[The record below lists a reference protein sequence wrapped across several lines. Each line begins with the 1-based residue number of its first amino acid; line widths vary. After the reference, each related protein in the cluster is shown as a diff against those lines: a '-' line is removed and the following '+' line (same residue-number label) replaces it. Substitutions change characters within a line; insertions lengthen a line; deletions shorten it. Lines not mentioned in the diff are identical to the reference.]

1 MTVAKIFLN
10 ICLAFLAGIGLA
22 SLIKV
27 SSSLVFGAA
36 LAAAFLFIFGILAR
50 KHRICVAGILL
61 VGFIFGFWRFD
72 SVWSRALDNGLVALN
87 GRTVAVSGTI
97 INDPVSTGTSR
108 QLIIR
113 PESYTG
119 KILVLSRPYPEYRYG
134 DQIEFTAMLEQPQE
148 FSGFDYKNYLVKD
161 GIYSMARYP
170 EINLVSSGNG
180 NPVYASLL
188 WVKHQL
194 MAGIGQ
200 VLPAPHN
207 SLLVA
212 ILFGDQSGLSGCSAK
227 DLAADPDCAKLK
239 EKLNVAGLRHL
250 AAVSGT
256 HITIMAAIIAPFLV
270 WLGFWRQKALW
281 ATIAFVWL
289 FVAMIGLPA
298 SAVRAGIMGS
308 MIILARIIGRSSDI
322 LRLVTIAAVFMVWQN
337 PLILRFDIGF
347 QLSFLAV
354 LGMACFGKPIESQL
368 ARFIKLEFLR
378 EGLAITLA
386 AQIFT
391 LPVLIYNFG
400 YFSTY
405 APLSNILVEPVVP
418 FITIYGFI
426 LAVAAAV
433 SFALGWLL
441 FFPMWLALSY
451 LIVVANLFSSLP
463 GAALNL
469 NVSFFWLALSYIA
482 LAAVSW
488 RLKQREKLNFLVKT
502 GKF

>member
-1 MTVAKIFLN
+1 
-10 ICLAFLAGIGLA
+10 
-22 SLIKV
+22 
-27 SSSLVFGAA
+27 
-36 LAAAFLFIFGILAR
+36 
-50 KHRICVAGILL
+50 
-61 VGFIFGFWRFD
+61 
-72 SVWSRALDNGLVALN
+72 
-87 GRTVAVSGTI
+87 
-97 INDPVSTGTSR
+97 
-108 QLIIR
+108 
-113 PESYTG
+113 
-119 KILVLSRPYPEYRYG
+119 
-134 DQIEFTAMLEQPQE
+134 
-148 FSGFDYKNYLVKD
+148 
-161 GIYSMARYP
+161 
-170 EINLVSSGNG
+170 
-180 NPVYASLL
+180 
-188 WVKHQL
+188 
-194 MAGIGQ
+194 
-200 VLPAPHN
+200 
-207 SLLVA
+207 
-212 ILFGDQSGLSGCSAK
+212 
-227 DLAADPDCAKLK
+227 
-239 EKLNVAGLRHL
+239 
-250 AAVSGT
+250 
-256 HITIMAAIIAPFLV
+256 
-270 WLGFWRQKALW
+270 
-281 ATIAFVWL
+281 
-289 FVAMIGLPA
+289 
-298 SAVRAGIMGS
+298 
-308 MIILARIIGRSSDI
+308 
-322 LRLVTIAAVFMVWQN
+322 
-337 PLILRFDIGF
+337 
-347 QLSFLAV
+347 
-354 LGMACFGKPIESQL
+354 L